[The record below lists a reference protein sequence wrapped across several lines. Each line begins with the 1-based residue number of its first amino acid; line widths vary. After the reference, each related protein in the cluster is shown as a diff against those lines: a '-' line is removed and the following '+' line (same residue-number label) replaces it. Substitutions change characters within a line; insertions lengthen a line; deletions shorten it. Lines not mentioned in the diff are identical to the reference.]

1 MNTSDQALRFLRLPE
16 VSHLTGLGKST
27 ILAWESQ
34 ERFPRA
40 VRLSATIRVWMAAD
54 IEDWIKFRY
63 ALSRDPDHRIR
74 AENADNSKDTDVS
87 TAG

>member
-1 MNTSDQALRFLRLPE
+1 MNTSDQVSRFLRLPE

-40 VRLSATIRVWMAAD
+40 VRLSPTVRVWMAGD
-54 IEDWIKFRY
+54 IEDWMKSQYQTNRCQDSEVK
-63 ALSRDPDHRIR
+63 L
-74 AENADNSKDTDVS
+74 
-87 TAG
+87 

>member
-1 MNTSDQALRFLRLPE
+1 MNTQNQALRFLRLPE

-40 VRLSATIRVWMAAD
+40 VRLSPTVRVWMARD
-54 IEDWIKFRY
+54 VEDWIKSQY
-63 ALSRDPDHRIR
+63 ATSRHSDDRKQ
-74 AENADNSKDTDVS
+74 ADNP
-87 TAG
+87 

>member
-34 ERFPRA
+34 ERFPKA
-40 VRLSATIRVWMAAD
+40 VRLSATVRVWMAGD
-54 IEDWIKFRY
+54 IEDWIRESY
-63 ALSRDPDHRIR
+63 ARNRKEADEIR
-74 AENADNSKDTDVS
+74 LQN
-87 TAG
+87 G

>member
-34 ERFPRA
+34 ERFPKA
-40 VRLSATIRVWMAAD
+40 VRLSATIRVWMAGD
-54 IEDWIKFRY
+54 IEDWIRESY
-63 ALSRDPDHRIR
+63 ARNQREADGIR
-74 AENADNSKDTDVS
+74 LQNV
-87 TAG
+87 

>member
-1 MNTSDQALRFLRLPE
+1 MNTQDQALRFLRLPE

-40 VRLSATIRVWMAAD
+40 VRLSPTVRVWMARD
-54 IEDWIKFRY
+54 IEDWMKSQYQTNRRQDSEVK
-63 ALSRDPDHRIR
+63 L
-74 AENADNSKDTDVS
+74 
-87 TAG
+87 

>member
-34 ERFPRA
+34 ERFPKA
-40 VRLSATIRVWMAAD
+40 IRLSPTVRVWMAGD
-54 IEDWIKFRY
+54 IEDWMKSQYQANRRQD
-63 ALSRDPDHRIR
+63 SEVKP
-74 AENADNSKDTDVS
+74 
-87 TAG
+87 

>member
-34 ERFPRA
+34 ERFPKA
-40 VRLSATIRVWMAAD
+40 VRLSATVRVWMAGD
-54 IEDWIKFRY
+54 VEDWIRESY
-63 ALSRDPDHRIR
+63 ARNRKEADEIR
-74 AENADNSKDTDVS
+74 PQN
-87 TAG
+87 G

>member
-40 VRLSATIRVWMAAD
+40 VRLSATVRVWLETD
-54 IEDWIKFRY
+54 IHEWIRTRY
-63 ALSRDPDHRIR
+63 AKS
-74 AENADNSKDTDVS
+74 
-87 TAG
+87 GG

>member
-40 VRLSATIRVWMAAD
+40 VRLSPTVRVWMARD
-54 IEDWIKFRY
+54 IEDWMKSQYQTNRRQDSEVK
-63 ALSRDPDHRIR
+63 L
-74 AENADNSKDTDVS
+74 
-87 TAG
+87 

>member
-34 ERFPRA
+34 ERFPKA
-40 VRLSATIRVWMAAD
+40 IRLSPTVRVWMAGD
-54 IEDWIKFRY
+54 IEDWMKSQYQASQRQDIEVK
-63 ALSRDPDHRIR
+63 L
-74 AENADNSKDTDVS
+74 
-87 TAG
+87 

>member
-34 ERFPRA
+34 ERFPKA
-40 VRLSATIRVWMAAD
+40 VRLSPTVRVWMARD
-54 IEDWIKFRY
+54 IEDWMTSQYQTNRRQDSEVK
-63 ALSRDPDHRIR
+63 L
-74 AENADNSKDTDVS
+74 
-87 TAG
+87 

>member
-54 IEDWIKFRY
+54 IDDWIKSQYETYRRQDSGVK
-63 ALSRDPDHRIR
+63 L
-74 AENADNSKDTDVS
+74 
-87 TAG
+87 

>member
-34 ERFPRA
+34 ERFPKA
-40 VRLSATIRVWMAAD
+40 VRLSATIRVWMAGD
-54 IEDWIKFRY
+54 IEDWIRESY
-63 ALSRDPDHRIR
+63 SRNQREADGIR
-74 AENADNSKDTDVS
+74 LQN
-87 TAG
+87 G

>member
-34 ERFPRA
+34 ERFPKA
-40 VRLSATIRVWMAAD
+40 IRLSPTVRVWMAGD
-54 IEDWIKFRY
+54 IEDWIRESY
-63 ALSRDPDHRIR
+63 ARNRKEADGIR
-74 AENADNSKDTDVS
+74 LQNR
-87 TAG
+87 

>member
-40 VRLSATIRVWMAAD
+40 VRLSATLRVWMAGD
-54 IEDWIKFRY
+54 IEDWIKSRY
-63 ALSRDPDHRIR
+63 ALSRISDDRR
-74 AENADNSKDTDVS
+74 RDESANNSRDTDVS
-87 TAG
+87 AVG

>member
-1 MNTSDQALRFLRLPE
+1 MNTSDQVSRFLRLPE

-40 VRLSATIRVWMAAD
+40 VRLSPTVRVWMAGD
-54 IEDWIKFRY
+54 IEDWMKSQYQTNRRQDSEVK
-63 ALSRDPDHRIR
+63 L
-74 AENADNSKDTDVS
+74 
-87 TAG
+87 

>member
-1 MNTSDQALRFLRLPE
+1 MNTSDPVSRFLRLPE

-40 VRLSATIRVWMAAD
+40 VRLSPTVRVWMAGD
-54 IEDWIKFRY
+54 IEDWMKSQYQTNRRQDSEVK
-63 ALSRDPDHRIR
+63 L
-74 AENADNSKDTDVS
+74 
-87 TAG
+87 

>member
-1 MNTSDQALRFLRLPE
+1 MNTQDQALRFLRLPE

-40 VRLSATIRVWMAAD
+40 VRLSPTVRVWMARD
-54 IEDWIKFRY
+54 IEDWMTSQYQTNRRQDSEVK
-63 ALSRDPDHRIR
+63 L
-74 AENADNSKDTDVS
+74 
-87 TAG
+87 

>member
-1 MNTSDQALRFLRLPE
+1 MNTLDQALRFLRLPE

-40 VRLSATIRVWMAAD
+40 VRLSPTVRVWMAGD
-54 IEDWIKFRY
+54 IEDWMKSQYQTNRRQDSEVK
-63 ALSRDPDHRIR
+63 L
-74 AENADNSKDTDVS
+74 
-87 TAG
+87 

>member
-1 MNTSDQALRFLRLPE
+1 MNTQDQALRFLRLPE

-40 VRLSATIRVWMAAD
+40 VRLSATVRVWLETD
-54 IEDWIKFRY
+54 IHEWIRTRY
-63 ALSRDPDHRIR
+63 AKSG
-74 AENADNSKDTDVS
+74 E
-87 TAG
+87 

>member
-34 ERFPRA
+34 ERFPKA
-40 VRLSATIRVWMAAD
+40 VRLSPTVRVWMARD
-54 IEDWIKFRY
+54 IEDWMKSQYQTNRRQDSEVK
-63 ALSRDPDHRIR
+63 L
-74 AENADNSKDTDVS
+74 
-87 TAG
+87 